1 MSDTPKRR
9 PGRPKG
15 LGKVPGSGRK
25 KGTPNKHSAEMRE
38 YIAKHSNDVAF
49 LCQVAA
55 GKRFYAADPKEPNKR
70 IYLYPSIDQ
79 RIQASQILLR
89 KHSPDLK
96 GIELDLPGGEDLI
109 IKVNVHPHGSTCE
122 H

>member
-1 MSDTPKRR
+1 MGDTPKRR

-38 YIAKHSNDVAF
+38 FIARHSGDIEF
-49 LCQVAA
+49 LCQIAA
-55 GKRFYAADPKEPNKR
+55 GKRFLAADPKEPTKR
-70 IYLYPSIDQ
+70 IYLFPSGEM
-79 RIQASQILLR
+79 RLQASQILAR

-96 GIELDLPGGEDLI
+96 GVELDLPGGEDLI
-109 IKVNVHPHGSTCE
+109 IQVNVHPHGD
-122 H
+122 